1 MTHEISV
8 LVELLVT
15 CSDRL
20 KLFCLLTVSKLD
32 VIDSFSVALTISV
45 TLGTQCDKEKV
56 DWLCKTTC

>member
-20 KLFCLLTVSKLD
+20 KMFCLLTVSKLD
-32 VIDSFSVALTISV
+32 VIDSFSVVLIISV
-45 TLGTQCDKEKV
+45 TLGTQCDEEKV